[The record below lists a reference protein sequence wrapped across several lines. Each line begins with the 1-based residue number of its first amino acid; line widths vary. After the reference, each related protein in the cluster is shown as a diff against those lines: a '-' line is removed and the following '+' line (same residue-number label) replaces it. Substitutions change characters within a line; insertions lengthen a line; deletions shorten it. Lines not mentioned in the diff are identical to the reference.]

1 MFPWRVYSNL
11 NFTILRK
18 MQSRPFSAGKQFAY
32 AFGMMGWS
40 VMINLISVILI
51 YLYLPPSG
59 SGLPNLITQVA
70 VFGIFNAIAII
81 TSSGRLID
89 AIYDPFIAQYSD
101 SSKNPKGRRIPLMK
115 KAIIPSLIFCFLIF
129 YPLKQGESSLNIVWL
144 VFMLIGFYVST
155 TTYIIPYNAFLL
167 F

>member
-1 MFPWRVYSNL
+1 
-11 NFTILRK
+11 

-70 VFGIFNAIAII
+70 VFGIFNAIAM
-81 TSSGRLID
+81 
-89 AIYDPFIAQYSD
+89 FIAFNLKRIYGSD
-101 SSKNPKGRRIPLMK
+101 KYLWS
-115 KAIIPSLIFCFLIF
+115 
-129 YPLKQGESSLNIVWL
+129 
-144 VFMLIGFYVST
+144 
-155 TTYIIPYNAFLL
+155 
-167 F
+167 